1 MKKAILAALALA
13 VLPPMAH
20 AQDASWKPER
30 NVEFVAGVGAGGS
43 MDRTARAIERVARET
58 GLIPTTSTVLNKP
71 GGGQALG
78 LQYVK
83 NHAGDGHYLSIN
95 SEPILTNNISGR
107 SDIKY
112 SDFTPI
118 ATLFEEN
125 VAVSV
130 RKESDIKSLKDVVD
144 RLKSDPASLSV
155 AIGAARGNVNH
166 VTLALLMD
174 LFDGD
179 VQKVRIPVFNSM
191 GESISNLLGGHV
203 DLLVSVVSAVNSHA
217 GSGNVRVLATTAP
230 ERYTFGNLT
239 DVPTMKELGYDV
251 EMASMRVIVGP
262 PDMSKAQVAYWE
274 GVMGAVAKS
283 DGWQAELKKNLWS
296 STYRTS
302 AQTGEYLAKRDATLS
317 KVYAR
322 IGLAKKP

>member
-1 MKKAILAALALA
+1 MKKAILAALALS
-13 VLPPMAH
+13 VLPAVAL
-20 AQDASWKPER
+20 AQDAAWKPER

-43 MDRTARAIERVARET
+43 MDRTARAIERVSRET

-83 NHAGDGHYLSIN
+83 NHKGDAHYLSIN

-107 SDIKY
+107 SDISYK
-112 SDFTPI
+112 DFTPI

-130 RKESDIKSLKDVVD
+130 RKESDIKSLQDVVD
-144 RLKSDPASLSV
+144 RLKKDPTSLSV

-174 LFDGD
+174 TFDGD

-191 GESISNLLGGHV
+191 GEAISNLLGGHV
-203 DLLVSVVSAVNSHA
+203 DLLVSVVSAVNTHA

-251 EMASMRVIVGP
+251 EMASMRVIVAP
-262 PDMSKAQVAYWE
+262 PELSKAEVAYWE
-274 GVMGAVAKS
+274 GVMSSVAKS
-283 DGWQAELKKNLWS
+283 DSWKAELKKNLWS

-302 AQTGEYLAKRDATLS
+302 AQTGDYLAKRNETLS
-317 KVYAR
+317 KAYAR